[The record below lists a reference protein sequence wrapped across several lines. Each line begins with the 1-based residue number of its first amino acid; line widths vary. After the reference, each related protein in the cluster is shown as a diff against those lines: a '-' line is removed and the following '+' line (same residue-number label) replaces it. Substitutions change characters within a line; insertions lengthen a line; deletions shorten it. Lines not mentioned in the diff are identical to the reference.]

1 MVVASKCLDVERGRI
16 LSDSVTSRS
25 GSVGRALTAR
35 DSSLRYASCALSA
48 AQNSVPGP
56 GPRRER
62 HARRV
67 DVQCGDNR
75 IARSPSR
82 VPGARGFAP
91 RAVGYGCRA
100 VPGHLRLRGQ
110 KRCCR
115 SAHLRSMLTTLS
127 DIATCSFSICIYYLV
142 STYVLTPMTIP
153 CDIPNQIGAVAAISD
168 FCDNRCYGDPRSWL
182 GAGREN
188 TVNRQ
193 PPVPTTEYRRAVH
206 NAGRGIEHPVR
217 SGPRL
222 LRGARESSPRSCLAS
237 FSLVLRAGGGP
248 ARRGAAGR
256 TTVTAHR

>member
-1 MVVASKCLDVERGRI
+1 
-16 LSDSVTSRS
+16 
-25 GSVGRALTAR
+25 
-35 DSSLRYASCALSA
+35 
-48 AQNSVPGP
+48 
-56 GPRRER
+56 
-62 HARRV
+62 
-67 DVQCGDNR
+67 
-75 IARSPSR
+75 
-82 VPGARGFAP
+82 
-91 RAVGYGCRA
+91 
-100 VPGHLRLRGQ
+100 
-110 KRCCR
+110 
-115 SAHLRSMLTTLS
+115 MLTTLS
-127 DIATCSFSICIYYLV
+127 DMFIFYLYLYYLV

-153 CDIPNQIGAVAAISD
+153 CDIPDQIGAVAAISD

-206 NAGRGIEHPVR
+206 SAGRGIAHPVR

-248 ARRGAAGR
+248 ARRGAARR